1 MNNQTIALN
10 TELNPIL
17 QAIETSQAPQWVQ
30 LIPAG
35 VDVVGRDGRTWINDN
50 PQAIVRAFNSSGV
63 ELPIDIEHA
72 SEHKAPK
79 GEPAPAVAWVKQ
91 LEAREGGSIWGLVAW
106 NREGDTLVTS
116 KQYRYLSPV
125 FTYETDSRRI
135 LRLSSAGL
143 TNQPNLHLT
152 ALNQRQSQ
160 EEPTMDEKLLAA
172 LGLEPGATVEQAIN
186 AINQLKANEQKALN
200 QQQTPDLNK
209 FVPRSDYDK
218 AINRAQSAELEIKKQ
233 QEKALNA
240 EIETLIDKALKDG
253 VITPASVEYH
263 KSCCRQEKGLELF
276 KQYVMQGPKVVQDV
290 GNFDKKPP
298 ESSDKLTEEDKAVCH
313 MLGLSEKEFISHK

>member
-1 MNNQTIALN
+1 M
-10 TELNPIL
+10 
-17 QAIETSQAPQWVQ
+17 Q

-35 VDVVGRDGRTWINDN
+35 VDVVGRDGRAWLNDN

-72 SEHKAPK
+72 TEHKAPK

-91 LEAREGGSIWGLVAW
+91 LETRDGGSIWGLVAW
-106 NREGDTLVTS
+106 NREGDALVTS

-125 FTYETDSRRI
+125 FYFEKDTRRI
-135 LRLSSAGL
+135 SRLTSVGL
-143 TNQPNLHLT
+143 TNKPNLELK
-152 ALNQRQSQ
+152 ALNQRQTQ
-160 EEPTMDEKLLAA
+160 EESPMDEALLAA
-172 LGLEPGATVEQAIN
+172 LGLAPGATVEQAIN
-186 AINQLKANEQKALN
+186 AINQLKANEQKAVN

-276 KQYVMQGPKVVQDV
+276 KQFIQQAPKVVKEVD
-290 GNFDKKPP
+290 NFDKPP
-298 ESSDKLTEEDKAVCH
+298 QGSSDQLSAEDKAACQFLGLTEE
-313 MLGLSEKEFISHK
+313 EFKSNK